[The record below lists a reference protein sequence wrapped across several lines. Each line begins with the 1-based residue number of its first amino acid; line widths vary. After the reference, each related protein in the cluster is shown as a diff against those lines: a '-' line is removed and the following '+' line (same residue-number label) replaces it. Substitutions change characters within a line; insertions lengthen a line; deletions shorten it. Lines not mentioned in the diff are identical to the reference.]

1 MGFKKL
7 VNDIKVEKRRK
18 LIAIYCRVSTEEQ
31 SENGYSIDEQERL
44 LEEWCKKMG
53 YVIYKCYSDRGISG
67 KNIKDRP
74 ALKELLSD
82 AKAGKFDMV
91 ISWKINRVSRKLEDV
106 LKIVNLLE
114 KNNITFKSYSEPFET
129 DTPAG
134 RMQFQMM
141 ALIGEFER
149 GTIAQNV
156 KMGMIAKAKSGNW
169 CGGRVLGYDLVPNNS
184 PEEEKKGKNKLKI
197 NEKEAEIVRFIFNEY
212 SKGKGYKAIT
222 NQINKLGY
230 KTKKGNDFSVGSIR
244 DILTNPVYIGEIR
257 YNVRQNWSEKRRR
270 NINPNPIRVK
280 GKHEAIIDRELWD
293 KVQLILESKKGKPS
307 RIYDGEYPL
316 TGILRCPKCGA
327 GMVISRTTNTL
338 ADGSKKRIAY
348 YCCGNWKNKGT
359 SVCNSNTIRVDK
371 ANEYVFKKIEEL
383 VSNEAM
389 IKAVVKNINK
399 ERKDKV
405 KPAKRLLGDIDKE
418 LEKLDKRKRKI
429 FEAYEDD
436 ILTKEEFQTR
446 KNELNEKIRI
456 LEEEKKPLL
465 NTISEEVSEEIP
477 YEFIKDILMNFSKI
491 LNSSV
496 SREQQKKLLHM
507 IISEITMNESRE
519 IESIKLN
526 INDKLVE
533 YLVKEG
539 GVPIKGIPSSFMLI
553 NVGLKVLNL
562 DVVRGCKIKCVNS

>member
-519 IESIKLN
+519 IDSIKLN

-539 GVPIKGIPSSFMLI
+539 GVPIKGIPSSFMLKNI
-553 NVGLKVLNL
+553 GLKVLDL
-562 DVVRGCKIKCVNS
+562 DIAIIG

>member
-156 KMGMIAKAKSGNW
+156 KMGMIAKAKSRNW

-562 DVVRGCKIKCVNS
+562 DVVI

>member
-184 PEEEKKGKNKLKI
+184 PEEEKKGKNKLEI

-222 NQINKLGY
+222 NKMNKLGY
-230 KTKKGNDFSVGSIR
+230 KTKKGNNFSVGSIR

-383 VSNEAM
+383 VSNEAV

-405 KPAKRLLGDIDKE
+405 KPAKRLLGDRDKE

-436 ILTKEEFQTR
+436 ILTKAEFQIR
-446 KNELNEKIRI
+446 KDELNEKIRI

-465 NTISEEVSEEIP
+465 NTISEDVSEEIP

-519 IESIKLN
+519 IDSIKLN

-553 NVGLKVLNL
+553 NIGLKVLNL
-562 DVVRGCKIKCVNS
+562 SIVI

>member
-156 KMGMIAKAKSGNW
+156 KMGMIAKAKYGNW

-184 PEEEKKGKNKLKI
+184 PEEEKKGKNKLEI

-222 NQINKLGY
+222 NKMNKLGY
-230 KTKKGNDFSVGSIR
+230 KTKKGNNFSVGSIR

-338 ADGSKKRIAY
+338 ADGTKKRIAY

-436 ILTKEEFQTR
+436 ILTKDEFQTR

-562 DVVRGCKIKCVNS
+562 DVVI

>member
-7 VNDIKVEKRRK
+7 VNDIKIEKRRK
-18 LIAIYCRVSTEEQ
+18 IIAIYCRVSTDEQ
-31 SENGYSIDEQERL
+31 AEFGYSIDEQKRL
-44 LEEWCKKMG
+44 LEEWCKAND
-53 YVIYKCYSDRGISG
+53 YIIYKCYSDRGISG

-82 AKAGKFDMV
+82 AKEGKFDMV

-184 PEEEKKGKNKLKI
+184 PEEEKKGKNKLEI

-230 KTKKGNDFSVGSIR
+230 KTKKGNNFSVGSIR

-338 ADGSKKRIAY
+338 ADGTKKRIAY

-465 NTISEEVSEEIP
+465 NTISEDVSEEIP
-477 YEFIKDILMNFSKI
+477 YEFIKDILMNFSKV

-553 NVGLKVLNL
+553 NIGLKVLNL
-562 DVVRGCKIKCVNS
+562 SIVI

>member
-184 PEEEKKGKNKLKI
+184 PEEEKKGKNKLEI

-230 KTKKGNDFSVGSIR
+230 KTKKGNNFSVGSIR

-338 ADGSKKRIAY
+338 ADGTKKRIAY

-383 VSNEAM
+383 VSNEAV

-436 ILTKEEFQTR
+436 ILTKAEFQIR
-446 KNELNEKIRI
+446 KDELNEKIRI

-465 NTISEEVSEEIP
+465 NTISEDVSEEIP
-477 YEFIKDILMNFSKI
+477 YEFIKDILKNFSKV
-491 LNSSV
+491 LNSNV

-519 IESIKLN
+519 IDSIKLN

-539 GVPIKGIPSSFMLI
+539 GVPIKGIPFSFMLR
-553 NVGLKVLNL
+553 NVGLKVLDL
-562 DVVRGCKIKCVNS
+562 DVVI

>member
-169 CGGRVLGYDLVPNNS
+169 CGGRVLVYDLVPNNS

-562 DVVRGCKIKCVNS
+562 DVVI

>member
-31 SENGYSIDEQERL
+31 SEKGYSIDEQERL

-184 PEEEKKGKNKLKI
+184 PEEEKKGKNKLEI

-230 KTKKGNDFSVGSIR
+230 KTKKGNNFSVGSIR

-338 ADGSKKRIAY
+338 ADGTKKRIAY

-446 KNELNEKIRI
+446 KDELNEKIRI

-465 NTISEEVSEEIP
+465 NTISEDISEEIP

-519 IESIKLN
+519 IDSIKLN

-539 GVPIKGIPSSFMLI
+539 GVPIKGIPSSFLLI
-553 NVGLKVLNL
+553 NVGLKILNL
-562 DVVRGCKIKCVNS
+562 DIAI

>member
-184 PEEEKKGKNKLKI
+184 PEEEKKGKNKLEI

-222 NQINKLGY
+222 NKMNKLGY
-230 KTKKGNDFSVGSIR
+230 KTKKGNNFSVGSIR

-338 ADGSKKRIAY
+338 ADGTKKRIAY

-383 VSNEAM
+383 VSNEAV

-436 ILTKEEFQTR
+436 ILTKEEFQIR
-446 KNELNEKIRI
+446 KDELNEKIRI

-465 NTISEEVSEEIP
+465 NTISEDVSEEIP
-477 YEFIKDILMNFSKI
+477 YEFIKDILKNFSKV
-491 LNSSV
+491 LNSNV

-519 IESIKLN
+519 IDSIKLN

-539 GVPIKGIPSSFMLI
+539 GVPIKGIPFSFMLR
-553 NVGLKVLNL
+553 NVGLKVLDL
-562 DVVRGCKIKCVNS
+562 DVVI

>member
-184 PEEEKKGKNKLKI
+184 PEEEKNGKNKLEI

-222 NQINKLGY
+222 NKMNKLGY
-230 KTKKGNDFSVGSIR
+230 KTKKGNNFSVGSIR

-338 ADGSKKRIAY
+338 ADGTKKRIAY

-519 IESIKLN
+519 IDSIKLN

-539 GVPIKGIPSSFMLI
+539 GVPIKGIPSSFMLKNI
-553 NVGLKVLNL
+553 GLKVLDL
-562 DVVRGCKIKCVNS
+562 DIAIIG

>member
-1 MGFKKL
+1 MNIDK
-7 VNDIKVEKRRK
+7 VNKIEHV
-18 LIAIYCRVSTEEQ
+18 AIYCRVSTIEQAEE
-31 SENGYSIDEQERL
+31 GYSIDEQERL
-44 LEEWCKKMG
+44 LRDWCNKMN
-53 YVIYKCYSDRGISG
+53 YSVYKVYSDRGISG
-67 KNIKDRP
+67 KDIKNRP
-74 ALKELLSD
+74 ELKELLKD
-82 AKAGKFDMV
+82 AEERKFQMV
-91 ISWKINRVSRKLEDV
+91 ISWKINRISRKLSDV
-106 LKIVNLLE
+106 LKIVDVLE
-114 KNNITFKSYSEPFET
+114 QNSIAFNSYSEQF
-129 DTPAG
+129 DNSTPAG
-134 RMQFQMM
+134 KMQFQMM

-156 KMGMIAKAKSGNW
+156 KMGMCAKAKSGEW
-169 CGGRVLGYDLVPNNS
+169 CGGRVLGYDLVPVENQ
-184 PEEEKKGKNKLKI
+184 EGTKRRKTKLTI
-197 NEKEAEIVRFIFNEY
+197 NEIEARSVRLIFNEY
-212 SKGKGYKAIT
+212 SNGKGYKAIT
-222 NQINKLGY
+222 NQLNKLGY

-244 DILTNPVYIGEIR
+244 EILTNPVYIGKVR

-270 NINPNPIRVK
+270 NINANPIRVK

-562 DVVRGCKIKCVNS
+562 DVVI

>member
-7 VNDIKVEKRRK
+7 VNDIKVDKRRK

-156 KMGMIAKAKSGNW
+156 KMGMIAKAKYGNW

-562 DVVRGCKIKCVNS
+562 DVVI

>member
-31 SENGYSIDEQERL
+31 SENGYGIDEQERL

-91 ISWKINRVSRKLEDV
+91 ISWKINRLSRKLEDV

-184 PEEEKKGKNKLKI
+184 PEEEKKGKNKLEI

-222 NQINKLGY
+222 NKMNKLGY
-230 KTKKGNDFSVGSIR
+230 KTKKGNNFSVGSIR

-338 ADGSKKRIAY
+338 ADGTKKRIAY

-371 ANEYVFKKIEEL
+371 ANEHVFKKIEEL

-436 ILTKEEFQTR
+436 ILTKDEFQTR

-477 YEFIKDILMNFSKI
+477 YEFIKDILMNFSKV

-519 IESIKLN
+519 IDSIKLN

-539 GVPIKGIPSSFMLI
+539 GVPIKGIPSSFMLKNI
-553 NVGLKVLNL
+553 GLKVLDL
-562 DVVRGCKIKCVNS
+562 DIAIIG

>member
-82 AKAGKFDMV
+82 AKEGKFDMV

-114 KNNITFKSYSEPFET
+114 KNDITFKSYSEPFET

-184 PEEEKKGKNKLKI
+184 PEEEKRGKNKLEI

-222 NQINKLGY
+222 NKMNKLGY
-230 KTKKGNDFSVGSIR
+230 KTKKGNNFSVGSIR

-338 ADGSKKRIAY
+338 ADGTKKRIAY

-446 KNELNEKIRI
+446 KDELNEKIRI

-465 NTISEEVSEEIP
+465 NTISEDVSEEIP
-477 YEFIKDILMNFSKI
+477 YEFIKDILMNFSKV

-519 IESIKLN
+519 VESIKLN

-553 NVGLKVLNL
+553 NIGLKVLNL
-562 DVVRGCKIKCVNS
+562 SIVI

>member
-1 MGFKKL
+1 MGFNKL
-7 VNDIKVEKRRK
+7 VNDIKIEKIRK

-106 LKIVNLLE
+106 LKIVNILE

-184 PEEEKKGKNKLKI
+184 PEEEKKGKNKLEI

-222 NQINKLGY
+222 NKMNKLGY
-230 KTKKGNDFSVGSIR
+230 KTKKGNNFSVGSIR

-338 ADGSKKRIAY
+338 ADGTKKRIAY

-405 KPAKRLLGDIDKE
+405 KPAKRLLSDIDKE

-436 ILTKEEFQTR
+436 IITKEEFQIR
-446 KNELNEKIRI
+446 KDELNEKIRN

-465 NTISEEVSEEIP
+465 KTISEEVSEEIP

-519 IESIKLN
+519 IDSIKLN
-526 INDKLVE
+526 INEKLVE

-553 NVGLKVLNL
+553 NVGVRILNL
-562 DVVRGCKIKCVNS
+562 DIVI

>member
-134 RMQFQMM
+134 RMQFQMI

-562 DVVRGCKIKCVNS
+562 DVVI

>member
-184 PEEEKKGKNKLKI
+184 PEEEKKGKNKLEI

-222 NQINKLGY
+222 NKMNKLGY
-230 KTKKGNDFSVGSIR
+230 KTKKGNNFSVGSIR

-338 ADGSKKRIAY
+338 ADGTKKRIAY

-477 YEFIKDILMNFSKI
+477 YEFIKDILMNFSKV

-539 GVPIKGIPSSFMLI
+539 GVPIKGIPFSFMLR
-553 NVGLKVLNL
+553 NVGLKVLDL
-562 DVVRGCKIKCVNS
+562 DVVI

>member
-7 VNDIKVEKRRK
+7 VNDTKIEKRRK
-18 LIAIYCRVSTEEQ
+18 IIAIYCRVSTDEQ
-31 SENGYSIDEQERL
+31 AEFGYSIDEQKRL
-44 LEEWCKKMG
+44 LEEWCKAND
-53 YVIYKCYSDRGISG
+53 YIIYKCYSDRGISG

-82 AKAGKFDMV
+82 AKEGKFDMV

-184 PEEEKKGKNKLKI
+184 PEEEKKGKNKLEI

-222 NQINKLGY
+222 NKMNKLGY
-230 KTKKGNDFSVGSIR
+230 KTKKGNNFSVGSIR

-338 ADGSKKRIAY
+338 ADGTKKRIAY

-562 DVVRGCKIKCVNS
+562 DVVI

>member
-436 ILTKEEFQTR
+436 ILTKEEFQIR
-446 KNELNEKIRI
+446 KDELNEKIRI

-553 NVGLKVLNL
+553 NIGLKVLNL
-562 DVVRGCKIKCVNS
+562 SIVI

>member
-82 AKAGKFDMV
+82 AKEGKFDMV

-106 LKIVNLLE
+106 LKIVNILE

-184 PEEEKKGKNKLKI
+184 PEEEKKGKNKLEI

-222 NQINKLGY
+222 NKMNKLGY
-230 KTKKGNDFSVGSIR
+230 KTKKGNNFSVGSIR

-338 ADGSKKRIAY
+338 ADGTKKRIAY

-389 IKAVVKNINK
+389 IKAVVENINK

-446 KNELNEKIRI
+446 KDELNEKIRI

-465 NTISEEVSEEIP
+465 NTISEDVSEEIP

-519 IESIKLN
+519 IDSIKLN

-539 GVPIKGIPSSFMLI
+539 GVPIKGIPSSFMLRNI
-553 NVGLKVLNL
+553 GLKVLDL
-562 DVVRGCKIKCVNS
+562 DIVIIG

>member
-7 VNDIKVEKRRK
+7 VNDIKIEKRRK
-18 LIAIYCRVSTEEQ
+18 IIAIYCRVSTDEQ
-31 SENGYSIDEQERL
+31 AEFGYSIDEQKRL
-44 LEEWCKKMG
+44 LEEWCKAND
-53 YVIYKCYSDRGISG
+53 YIIYKCYSDRGISG

-82 AKAGKFDMV
+82 AKEGKFDMV

-106 LKIVNLLE
+106 LKIVNILE

-184 PEEEKKGKNKLKI
+184 PEEEKKGKNKLEI

-212 SKGKGYKAIT
+212 SKGKGYKAII

-230 KTKKGNDFSVGSIR
+230 KTKKGNSFAVGAIR

-280 GKHEAIIDRELWD
+280 GKHKAIIDKELWD

-359 SVCNSNTIRVDK
+359 GVCNSNTIRVDK

-383 VSNEAM
+383 VSNEA
-389 IKAVVKNINK
+389 IVKAVVKNINK
-399 ERKDKV
+399 ERKEKV

-436 ILTKEEFQTR
+436 ILTKEEFQIR
-446 KNELNEKIRI
+446 KDELNEKIRI

-465 NTISEEVSEEIP
+465 KTISEDVSEEIP

-496 SREQQKKLLHM
+496 IREQQKKLLHM

-519 IESIKLN
+519 IDSIKLN

-539 GVPIKGIPSSFMLI
+539 GVSIKGIPSSFMLRNI
-553 NVGLKVLNL
+553 GLKVLNL
-562 DVVRGCKIKCVNS
+562 DIVI

>member
-1 MGFKKL
+1 MGFNKL

-106 LKIVNLLE
+106 LKIVNILE

-156 KMGMIAKAKSGNW
+156 KMGMIAKAKSRNW

-184 PEEEKKGKNKLKI
+184 PEEEKKGKNKLEI

-230 KTKKGNDFSVGSIR
+230 KTKKGNNFSVGSIR

-338 ADGSKKRIAY
+338 ADGTKKRIAY

-446 KNELNEKIRI
+446 KNELNEKIRT

-465 NTISEEVSEEIP
+465 NTISDEVSEEIP

-507 IISEITMNESRE
+507 IISEITMNELRE
-519 IESIKLN
+519 IDSIKLN

-539 GVPIKGIPSSFMLI
+539 GVPIKGIPSSFMLR
-553 NVGLKVLNL
+553 NVGISTFSLYIV
-562 DVVRGCKIKCVNS
+562 I

>member
-7 VNDIKVEKRRK
+7 VNDIKVEKIRK

-562 DVVRGCKIKCVNS
+562 DVVI

>member
-7 VNDIKVEKRRK
+7 VNDTKIEKRRK
-18 LIAIYCRVSTEEQ
+18 IIAIYCRVSTDEQ
-31 SENGYSIDEQERL
+31 AEFGYSIDEQKRL
-44 LEEWCKKMG
+44 LEEWCKAND
-53 YVIYKCYSDRGISG
+53 YIIYKCYSDRGISG

-184 PEEEKKGKNKLKI
+184 PEEEKKGKNKLEI

-230 KTKKGNDFSVGSIR
+230 KTKKGNNFSVGSIR

-338 ADGSKKRIAY
+338 ADGTKKRIAY

-446 KNELNEKIRI
+446 KNELNEKIRT

-465 NTISEEVSEEIP
+465 NTISDEVSEEIP

-491 LNSSV
+491 LNSSI

-519 IESIKLN
+519 IDSIKLN
-526 INDKLVE
+526 INEKLVE

-553 NVGLKVLNL
+553 NVGVRILNL
-562 DVVRGCKIKCVNS
+562 DIVI

>member
-7 VNDIKVEKRRK
+7 VNDTKIEKRRK
-18 LIAIYCRVSTEEQ
+18 IIAIYCRVSTDEQ
-31 SENGYSIDEQERL
+31 AEFGYSIDEQKRL
-44 LEEWCKKMG
+44 LEEWCKAND
-53 YVIYKCYSDRGISG
+53 YIIYKCYSDRGISG

-184 PEEEKKGKNKLKI
+184 PEEEKKGKNKLEI
-197 NEKEAEIVRFIFNEY
+197 NEKEAEIVRVIFNEY
-212 SKGKGYKAIT
+212 RKGKGYKAIT
-222 NQINKLGY
+222 NKMNKLGY
-230 KTKKGNDFSVGSIR
+230 KTKKGNNFSVGSIR

-338 ADGSKKRIAY
+338 ADGTKKRIAY

-562 DVVRGCKIKCVNS
+562 DVVI

>member
-18 LIAIYCRVSTEEQ
+18 LIAIHCRVSTEEQ

-562 DVVRGCKIKCVNS
+562 DVVI

>member
-31 SENGYSIDEQERL
+31 SEKGYSIDEQERL

-562 DVVRGCKIKCVNS
+562 DVVI

>member
-7 VNDIKVEKRRK
+7 VNDIKIEKRRK
-18 LIAIYCRVSTEEQ
+18 IIAIYCRVSTDEQ
-31 SENGYSIDEQERL
+31 AEFGYSIDEQKRL
-44 LEEWCKKMG
+44 LEEWCKAND
-53 YVIYKCYSDRGISG
+53 YIIYKCYSDRGISG

-82 AKAGKFDMV
+82 AKEGKFDMV

-106 LKIVNLLE
+106 LKIVNILE

-184 PEEEKKGKNKLKI
+184 PEEEKKGKNKLEI

-222 NQINKLGY
+222 NKMNKLGY
-230 KTKKGNDFSVGSIR
+230 KTKKGNNFSVGSIR

-338 ADGSKKRIAY
+338 ADGTKKRIAY

-389 IKAVVKNINK
+389 IKAVVENINK

-446 KNELNEKIRI
+446 KDELNEKIRI

-465 NTISEEVSEEIP
+465 NTISEDVSEEIP

-519 IESIKLN
+519 IDSIKLN

-539 GVPIKGIPSSFMLI
+539 GVPIKGIPSSFMLRNI
-553 NVGLKVLNL
+553 GLKVLDL
-562 DVVRGCKIKCVNS
+562 DIVIIG

>member
-1 MGFKKL
+1 MGFNKL
-7 VNDIKVEKRRK
+7 VNDIKIEKMRK
-18 LIAIYCRVSTEEQ
+18 IIAIYCRVSTDEQ
-31 SENGYSIDEQERL
+31 AEFGYSIDEQKRL
-44 LEEWCKKMG
+44 LEEWCKAND
-53 YVIYKCYSDRGISG
+53 YIIYKCYSDRGISG

-82 AKAGKFDMV
+82 AKEGKFDMV

-338 ADGSKKRIAY
+338 ADGTKRRIAY

-519 IESIKLN
+519 IDSIKLN
-526 INDKLVE
+526 INNKLVE

-539 GVPIKGIPSSFMLI
+539 GVPIKGIPSSFMLRNI
-553 NVGLKVLNL
+553 GVRILNL
-562 DVVRGCKIKCVNS
+562 NITI

>member
-7 VNDIKVEKRRK
+7 VNDIKVEKIRK

-184 PEEEKKGKNKLKI
+184 PEEEKKGKNKLEI

-222 NQINKLGY
+222 NKMNKLGY
-230 KTKKGNDFSVGSIR
+230 KTKKGNNFSVGSIR

-338 ADGSKKRIAY
+338 ADGTKKRIAY

-446 KNELNEKIRI
+446 KNELNEKIRT

-477 YEFIKDILMNFSKI
+477 YEFIKDILMNFSKV

-519 IESIKLN
+519 IDSIKLN

-539 GVPIKGIPSSFMLI
+539 GVPIKGIPSSFMLRNI
-553 NVGLKVLNL
+553 GVRILNL
-562 DVVRGCKIKCVNS
+562 NITI

>member
-184 PEEEKKGKNKLKI
+184 PEEEKKGKNKLEI

-222 NQINKLGY
+222 NKMNKLGY
-230 KTKKGNDFSVGSIR
+230 KTKKGNNFSVGSIR

-562 DVVRGCKIKCVNS
+562 DVVI

>member
-496 SREQQKKLLHM
+496 SREQQKKLLHR

-562 DVVRGCKIKCVNS
+562 DVVI

>member
-7 VNDIKVEKRRK
+7 VNDIKIEKRRK
-18 LIAIYCRVSTEEQ
+18 IIAIYCRVSTDEQ
-31 SENGYSIDEQERL
+31 AEFGYSIDEQKRL
-44 LEEWCKKMG
+44 LEEWCKAND
-53 YVIYKCYSDRGISG
+53 YIIYKCYSDRGISG

-82 AKAGKFDMV
+82 AKEGKFDMV

-106 LKIVNLLE
+106 LKIVNILE

-184 PEEEKKGKNKLKI
+184 PEEEKKGKNKLEI

-222 NQINKLGY
+222 NKMNKLGY
-230 KTKKGNDFSVGSIR
+230 KTKKGNNFSVGSIR

-338 ADGSKKRIAY
+338 ADGTKKRIAY

-446 KNELNEKIRI
+446 KDELNEKIRI

-465 NTISEEVSEEIP
+465 NTISDEVSEDIP

-526 INDKLVE
+526 INEKLVE

-553 NVGLKVLNL
+553 NVGVRILNL
-562 DVVRGCKIKCVNS
+562 DIVI